1 MLRRGNKI
9 IKGIGGCEGFQKMS
23 RGGGEKMWRIRYER
37 RWSKCTEGQEI
48 EQRCVAMEDGKL
60 RVATRMLGKS
70 LLRQKWEWH

>member
-1 MLRRGNKI
+1 M
-9 IKGIGGCEGFQKMS
+9 GIREEGAGKKRS
-23 RGGGEKMWRIRYER
+23 RIRNGR

-70 LLRQKWEWH
+70 LLRQKWE